1 MPSQT
6 FPAWP
11 GAVAAARRYV
21 TDLLDQVPPQTC
33 QTAALLVS
41 ELATNAVRHSEARE
55 FAVEV
60 QVLPR
65 GAVWV
70 GVTDDGIG
78 YPTPRTPPVTD
89 EHGRGLQLVGTL
101 ADRWGARRRRDT
113 TTKTVWFELG
123 PAPAGAG
130 AQPAGTEEP
139 GTVGPGTVEG
149 A

>member
-6 FPAWP
+6 FPAWA
-11 GAVAAARRYV
+11 GSVAEARRYV
-21 TDLLDQVPPQTC
+21 TDLLGQVPPQMC

-41 ELATNAVRHSEARE
+41 ELATNAVRHSGARQ

-60 QVLPR
+60 QFLP
-65 GAVWV
+65 GGGLWV

-78 YPTPRTPPVTD
+78 YPTPRRPPVTD

-101 ADRWGARRRRDT
+101 ADRWGARRRRET

-123 PAPAGAG
+123 STPLPHGS
-130 AQPAGTEEP
+130 
-139 GTVGPGTVEG
+139 
-149 A
+149 